1 MNPDVI
7 EALAGL
13 AAAVLGMGGL
23 AFFSLMCFPS
33 FRGAIVER
41 MRQRT
46 LRHADATDV
55 AAQLAALRGEVY
67 ALRAELAQGARPVGA
82 LSDHAEDLSLAAGRQ
97 GRSRS
102 SS

>member
-1 MNPDVI
+1 MNPAVI
-7 EALAGL
+7 EAFAGL
-13 AAAVLGMGGL
+13 AAAVLGLGGL
-23 AFFSLMCFPS
+23 GFVSLMCFPS

-46 LRHADATDV
+46 LRQADATDV

-82 LSDHAEDLSLAAGRQ
+82 LKDQREEPSLPAGRQ
-97 GRSRS
+97 GRLPGNS
-102 SS
+102 